1 MAKKDNIDPKGAK
14 ELGDNISDAA
24 SNIDGLLKA
33 LEELNKTLGD
43 TGEAGKDLGD
53 NLSKNL
59 KKSEYDAS
67 SYGKTLNGI
76 GKIFKGVKAA
86 SDVFVST
93 AKTGFNLLGKAMA
106 GVAGVIIG
114 ITKNLISMVNPIKLA
129 SVAVAAMEEGF
140 QKGQQAAERVSQQN
154 VDLARTLG
162 VAQSKANELASEA
175 RSIGSAMGITGGQAT
190 AAAGEIIGA
199 MSGI

>member
-24 SNIDGLLKA
+24 SSIDGLIKA

-67 SYGKTLNGI
+67 AYGKTLNGI
-76 GKIFKGVKAA
+76 GKVFRGVKAA

-106 GVAGVIIG
+106 GVAGAVIG

-140 QKGQQAAERVSQQN
+140 QK
-154 VDLARTLG
+154 LI
-162 VAQSKANELASEA
+162 K
-175 RSIGSAMGITGGQAT
+175 I
-190 AAAGEIIGA
+190 
-199 MSGI
+199 